1 MCRYMWTGLCDQVMC
16 NLCYTEVDSTWVKGA
31 SLGTNL
37 WPCLPDGPLSPDDKA
52 NIVLS

>member
-31 SLGTNL
+31 SLGN
-37 WPCLPDGPLSPDDKA
+37 KFVA
-52 NIVLS
+52 VLAGWAS